1 MIVVTGA
8 TGKLGH
14 LVIQALLG
22 KIPAAELAVAVRNPA
37 KAAALAACGVQVRRA
52 DYDQP
57 ETLSSAFAAGEKV
70 LLISAN
76 EVGKRAT
83 QHLRVVDAARAAGV
97 GLLAYTSLLRADTS
111 KLVLAE
117 EHRVTEQAIQA
128 SGLPY
133 VLLRNGWYLENHTD
147 QIASVLQHGTIVG
160 TAGDGRFASAARKDY
175 ADAAAEVLTSSGHES
190 SIYELAGHPFTLAGF
205 AAEVRR
211 QTGERIRYKNLTPKE
226 YKQLLLGAGLPGPY
240 ADVLVDADLGASQGE
255 LDSPSVD
262 LPRLIGRPATSLRDA
277 VAAALKP
284 PAHAVPSHI

>member
-14 LVIQALLG
+14 LVLRALFE
-22 KIPAAELAVAVRNPA
+22 KVPTAELAVAVRNPA
-37 KAAALAACGVQVRRA
+37 KAAALAARGVQVRRA
-52 DYDQP
+52 DYDRP

-111 KLVLAE
+111 RLALAE
-117 EHRVTEQAIQA
+117 EHRITEQAIRA

-147 QIASVLQHGTIVG
+147 LIAGILQRGTIVG
-160 TAGDGRFASAARKDY
+160 AASGGRFASAARKDY
-175 ADAAAEVLTSSGHES
+175 AAAAAEVVTSSGHENR
-190 SIYELAGHPFTLAGF
+190 IYELAGNAFTLSEF
-205 AAEVRR
+205 AAEVGR
-211 QTGERIRYKNLTPKE
+211 QTGKRIAYTNLTPE
-226 YKQLLLGAGLPGPY
+226 QYKHVLVGAGLPGPY
-240 ADVLVDADLGASQGE
+240 ADVLVDADVGASQGE
-255 LDSPSVD
+255 LDSQSVD
-262 LPRLIGRPATSLRDA
+262 LTRLIGRPATSLRDA
-277 VAAALKP
+277 IAAALKS
-284 PAHAVPSHI
+284 PAPAR

>member
-14 LVIQALLG
+14 CVVGALLE
-22 KIPAAELAVAVRNPA
+22 KVPTAELAVAVRNPA
-37 KAAALAACGVQVRRA
+37 KAATLAARGVQVRRA

-57 ETLSSAFAAGEKV
+57 ETLSAAFAAGDNV

-76 EVGKRAT
+76 EIGKRAT

-111 KLVLAE
+111 RLALAE
-117 EHRVTEQAIQA
+117 EHRITEQAIRA

-147 QIASVLQHGTIVG
+147 QIAGILQRGTTVG
-160 TAGDGRFASAARKDY
+160 AAAGGRFASAARKDY
-175 ADAAAEVLTSSGHES
+175 ADAAAEVLTSSGHENR
-190 SIYELAGHPFTLAGF
+190 IYELAGNAFTLSEF
-205 AAEVRR
+205 AAEVGR
-211 QTGERIRYKNLTPKE
+211 QTGKRIVYTNLTPE
-226 YKQLLLGAGLPGPY
+226 AYKDVLVGAGLPGPY
-240 ADVLVDADLGASQGE
+240 ADVLVDADVGASQGE
-255 LDSPSVD
+255 LDSQSVD

-277 VAAALKP
+277 IAAALKS
-284 PAHAVPSHI
+284 PALAQ